1 MTPTERQALVRQYAE
16 GRLSW
21 HALRERG
28 VEDYVEVLADLADLG
43 MRPPVTPLEG
53 PNRAA
58 RERELTIL
66 RAALRRRPGS

>member
-1 MTPTERQALVRQYAE
+1 MTPAERQALVRQYAE
-16 GRLSW
+16 GALSW

-43 MRPPVTPLEG
+43 MRPPVAPLDG

-58 RERELTIL
+58 RERGLKIL
-66 RAALRRRPGS
+66 REALRQRAGP